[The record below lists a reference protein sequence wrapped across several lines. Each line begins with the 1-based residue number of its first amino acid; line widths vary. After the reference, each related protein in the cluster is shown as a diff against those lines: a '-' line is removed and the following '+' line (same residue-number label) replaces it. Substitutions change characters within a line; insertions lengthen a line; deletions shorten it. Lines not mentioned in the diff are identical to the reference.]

1 MSKAFLALALLF
13 SAFMLFTGLAG
24 SAPAKPAVLIFWA
37 LIGSVSAY
45 KLFKSPSQ
53 A

>member
-13 SAFMLFTGLAG
+13 SAFMLFVGLAG
-24 SAPAKPAVLIFWA
+24 STPSKPAVLLFW
-37 LIGSVSAY
+37 LLVGSVSAY
-45 KLFKSPSQ
+45 KLFKSPSK